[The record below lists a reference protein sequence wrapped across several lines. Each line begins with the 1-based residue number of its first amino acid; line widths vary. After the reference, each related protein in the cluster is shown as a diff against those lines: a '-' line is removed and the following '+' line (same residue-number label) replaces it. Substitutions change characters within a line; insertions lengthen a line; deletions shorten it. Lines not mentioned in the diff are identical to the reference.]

1 MFAPVL
7 PRRASRR
14 ALLAE
19 DDAATASVLA
29 HLLTRKKLTVSRC
42 SDGQTAAERLAHQ
55 TFDLVLAGANLPGV
69 NGLDLL
75 RTLARRPADD
85 RPPVILLAW
94 PGNDALLAQAFREGA
109 AEVLVRPFSLVEVGA
124 RIERLLVPA
133 EAATL

>member
-1 MFAPVL
+1 MIAPVFSG
-7 PRRASRR
+7 RASRR

-19 DDAATASVLA
+19 DDAATAAVLA
-29 HLLTRKKLTVSRC
+29 HLLTRKQLSVSRC

-55 TFDLVLAGANLPGV
+55 AFDLVLAGANLPGV

-75 RTLARRPADD
+75 RTLARRAPDS

-124 RIERLLVPA
+124 RIERLIVPA
-133 EAATL
+133 EAVTS